1 MYLKQ
6 AKSEHRGTCI
16 WTADPDHNKECQ
28 LICWYLEYTS
38 RQRIYSYTPVGV
50 LPMKSLGSVRW
61 VFVRHLPWC
70 ITFGYYLFLEI
81 YFFFYVV
88 LPWFG
93 DKYNVIMYA
102 KRQVKWMLK
111 EIWFGISPALL
122 FLRHASCPCP
132 ETPECTMYS
141 FVSFDSIML
150 WNLIRLHDIRR
161 NHLTSWVTL
170 LKVKALSLLFN
181 SPCYVLEI
189 WLSRNSSSSLYM
201 ALHICTLYNAL
212 QFAYSYTNYRIYL
225 YLTGCIR
232 WWNSV
237 ALTILHGNVHCSI
250 QVLHQIYIYISVRF
264 PLAQ

>member
-1 MYLKQ
+1 MFFFHCVQPGVFHTHEWSIWKIESGCFYTMRYGGVFESDWKWTL
-6 AKSEHRGTCI
+6 RNLL

-28 LICWYLEYTS
+28 QICWYLEYTS

-61 VFVRHLPWC
+61 VFVRHLLWC

-102 KRQVKWMLK
+102 KRQVRWMLK

-161 NHLTSWVTL
+161 NHLPSWVT
-170 LKVKALSLLFN
+170 SF
-181 SPCYVLEI
+181 E
-189 WLSRNSSSSLYM
+189 
-201 ALHICTLYNAL
+201 
-212 QFAYSYTNYRIYL
+212 YT
-225 YLTGCIR
+225 T
-232 WWNSV
+232 
-237 ALTILHGNVHCSI
+237 
-250 QVLHQIYIYISVRF
+250 
-264 PLAQ
+264 

>member
-1 MYLKQ
+1 
-6 AKSEHRGTCI
+6 
-16 WTADPDHNKECQ
+16 
-28 LICWYLEYTS
+28 
-38 RQRIYSYTPVGV
+38 
-50 LPMKSLGSVRW
+50 MKSLGSVRW
-61 VFVRHLPWC
+61 VFVRHLLWC

-102 KRQVKWMLK
+102 KRQVRWMLK

-201 ALHICTLYNAL
+201 ALHTCTLYNAL
-212 QFAYSYTNYRIYL
+212 QFTYSYTTCILQDVYGDEIQLHSLFYMEMYMYIVVYRFY
-225 YLTGCIR
+225 TK
-232 WWNSV
+232 
-237 ALTILHGNVHCSI
+237 SI
-250 QVLHQIYIYISVRF
+250 SISV
-264 PLAQ
+264 LCSL